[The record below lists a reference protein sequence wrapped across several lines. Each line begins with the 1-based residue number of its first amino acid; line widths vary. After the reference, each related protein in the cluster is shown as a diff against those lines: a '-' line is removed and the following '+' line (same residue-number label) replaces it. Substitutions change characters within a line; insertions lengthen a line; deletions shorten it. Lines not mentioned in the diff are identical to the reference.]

1 MAKGTC
7 LLIPSVSVVIAVF
20 SWGAVF
26 YLFPFHSQCCC
37 GLVLCFLSSIV
48 CFMVLFLFQ
57 RCKYAAKVHIIL
69 DTTMGKVVFFDGM
82 LKNTTC
88 NLHCVIAVLQ
98 YAICNKQFASIFL
111 GVYKYIYFNYIIYI
125 I

>member
-1 MAKGTC
+1 
-7 LLIPSVSVVIAVF
+7 
-20 SWGAVF
+20 
-26 YLFPFHSQCCC
+26 
-37 GLVLCFLSSIV
+37 
-48 CFMVLFLFQ
+48 MVLFLFQ

-82 LKNTTC
+82 LKNTTY

-98 YAICNKQFASIFL
+98 YAICNKQFAIIFL

-125 I
+125 YNIIIFQLIFIVISAYCILHIAALQHSLDQRLYFNNLTTFSI